1 MRRPLGD
8 VCLDIASFAQQR
20 KQEFLSYILRLAAAE
35 AYQSM
40 AEDDAFELP
49 VPRRLA
55 AKQLIA
61 GIWDWDISND
71 RSYLDP
77 GGADFFN
84 VDPVL
89 AVRGLP
95 CMQCL
100 AAVHPDDIARVQAAI
115 AQSMRLGGI
124 YECEYRLIKNDR
136 IRWVLARGNCTLDQH
151 GRPVRLPGAI
161 IDITHDKA
169 MH

>member
-20 KQEFLSYILRLAAAE
+20 KHEFLSYILRLAAAE
-35 AYQSM
+35 AYQNT
-40 AEDDAFELP
+40 AEEDVFELP
-49 VPRRLA
+49 MPRRLA
-55 AKQLIA
+55 AKELIV

-71 RSYLDP
+71 RSYLDAS
-77 GGADFFN
+77 GAHFFN
-84 VDPVL
+84 VDP
-89 AVRGLP
+89 AMAARGMP
-95 CMQCL
+95 CMAYL
-100 AAVHPDDIARVQAAI
+100 AAIHPDDIARVQAAI
-115 AQSMRLGGI
+115 AQSMRLGGV

-136 IRWVLARGNCTLDQH
+136 ISWVLARGNCTLDQH